1 MIKFKISYILC
12 AILAPSLTL
21 ANDVKRIDANTVQ
34 VPHTIYHNNQV
45 WDNQTQSY
53 KKLEGANYCALKT
66 KGSITNKT
74 LIIDNPKE
82 IYDYSSMVAKL
93 DVLTPNTKEV
103 IKTQC
108 LHENIHTTKE
118 HSTVY
123 HIPFLVSAHSIKGD
137 VNSNRLVFKSGEVSS
152 VYYLKPSELHN
163 QDARELPAPNFKE
176 SGEDRFRYLI
186 TPALTQEGVAR
197 GNYLE
202 IGSKSYINMGAEDTY
217 TLTLNG
223 APYLSGGVSL
233 KGSAIDNKVSF
244 IEGAKLDF
252 HAAPYK
258 LDKNNKRVYD
268 RRISHIIGG
277 YAYNGEVRGNIVD
290 LKGGSLIVHGKGG
303 GYSSSASAHV
313 AGAFVDSTDGK
324 PYNASNNT
332 LNVNNLDLDLRL
344 DSANTPN
351 FYDALLFAEFFGGK
365 TIKGDALNNKITI
378 KQFEATHS
386 EGKIKVQG
394 VLDFIAGS
402 TNDGVANNNSISID
416 LTKPF
421 GISENY
427 LRANILRFI
436 AGYGTLGASNN
447 KVSIVNNLT
456 QITGTTNSRDKVE
469 IIAARTLSGEA
480 NNNVISIKDSQ
491 VALPLYIYTTDKEN
505 YEDSIHYAENAKNNK
520 ITLNNV
526 FGRKDIRSGIE
537 AMNLEGNSIS
547 YHNVEAQAS
556 GEGKEKESSMYIRA
570 TNLAKNNTFSAS
582 NYYSTSALNMYGI
595 RGEVE
600 ARNNKILLKNVSFNT
615 DRENAGLVII
625 GGVGQSAWENLL
637 SIEDL
642 SIGKYAKED
651 YLYIAAS
658 AIPNADSN
666 LALSYGNTLYIGGE
680 VDIHKDTLLNAIS
693 GSIIRIPAYTTHKDI
708 VTLPAPSLAQLGEKN
723 HLIAGANLKAR
734 VINNFE
740 YYSFILN
747 KNLKKNEAILESVE
761 TPINLSENGVFNL
774 YAKGNIKGKFT
785 LIKSQNGFTDFNG
798 NALNSGEVEQLLEQ
812 ISKNKTLVN
821 LKNISSLKGT
831 KAIKAR
837 LSLSEDGKEIY
848 AEL

>member
-1 MIKFKISYILC
+1 MIKFKISCVLGVF
-12 AILAPSLTL
+12 LAPSLMVSNPLKKLDSDTFL
-21 ANDVKRIDANTVQ
+21 
-34 VPHTIYHNNQV
+34 VPHTLYSNNEV
-45 WDNQTQSY
+45 WDNTSKKY
-53 KKLEGANYCALKT
+53 KKLEGQNYCAIKS
-66 KGSITNKT
+66 KGNISNKT
-74 LIIDNPKE
+74 LVLNNKKE
-82 IYDYSSMVAKL
+82 IFDYSSMEAKL
-93 DVLTPNTKEV
+93 DILTPDTQEV
-103 IKTQC
+103 IETKC
-108 LHENIHTTKE
+108 SPNIMIGMKQ
-118 HSTVY
+118 SVVN
-123 HIPFLVSAHSIKGD
+123 HIPFLVSAYTTKGD
-137 VNSNRLVFKSGEVSS
+137 VSSNKLLFHSGEVSS
-152 VYYLKPSELHN
+152 VYYLKPSHLEN
-163 QDARELPAPNFKE
+163 QDTTKLPNPNFKE
-176 SGEDRFRYLI
+176 KGEDAYRYLI
-186 TPALTQEGVAR
+186 TPALTQEGTAK

-202 IGSKSYINMGAEDTY
+202 VGSKSYVNMGVEDTY

-233 KGSAIDNKVSF
+233 KGSAINNKVSF
-244 IEGAKLDF
+244 KKGAKLDF

-268 RRISHIIGG
+268 SRISHIIGG
-277 YAYNGEVRGNIVD
+277 YAYNGEVRDNLVN
-290 LKGGSLIVHGKGG
+290 LEGGSLIVHGKGG

-324 PYNASNNT
+324 AYNAVNNT
-332 LNVNNLDLDLRL
+332 IEVNNLGLDLRL
-344 DSANTPN
+344 DTTNTPN

-365 TIKGDALNNKITI
+365 TIKGDALSNTIKI

-469 IIAARTLSGEA
+469 LIAARTLSGEA
-480 NNNVISIKDSQ
+480 NNNEISIKDSQ

-505 YEDSIHYAENAKNNK
+505 FEDSIHYAENAKNNK
-520 ITLNNV
+520 ITLSNV

-537 AMNLEGNSIS
+537 AMNLVGNTIS
-547 YHNVEAQAS
+547 YHNVEAQSS
-556 GEGKEKESSMYIRA
+556 GDGKEKESSMYIRA
-570 TNLAKNNTFSAS
+570 TNLAKDNTFSAS
-582 NYYSTSALNMYGI
+582 NYYATSALNMYGI

-600 ARNNKILLKNVSFNT
+600 ARNNKILLKNVSFST
-615 DRENAGLVII
+615 DREGAGLVII
-625 GGVGQSAWENLL
+625 GGVGQSAWENLV

-642 SIGKYAKED
+642 SIGKYAQED
-651 YLYIAAS
+651 YLFIAAS

-680 VDIHKDTLLNAIS
+680 VNIDKDTTLNAIS

-708 VTLPAPSLAQLGEKN
+708 ITLPAPSLAQLGEKN
-723 HLIAGANLKAR
+723 HLIVGANLKAK

-740 YYSFILN
+740 YYSFVLN
-747 KNLKKNEAILESVE
+747 KNLKKGVAVLESLE
-761 TPINLSENGVFNL
+761 APINLSENAIFNL
-774 YAKGNIKGKFT
+774 YKKGDFKGKIT
-785 LIKSQNGFTDFNG
+785 LLKSQNGFADFNG
-798 NALNSGEVEQLLEQ
+798 NALNSGEVTQLLAK
-812 ISKNKTLVN
+812 INNNKALTN
-821 LKNISSLKGT
+821 LKDIQGLKGT
-831 KAIKAR
+831 KHIKATLK
-837 LSLSEDGKEIY
+837 LSQDGKEIY
-848 AEL
+848 TEI